1 MFAKHT
7 FMGRN
12 MFNKQLRP
20 KGTLFSNDIYVGVNI
35 DIVSRD
41 MFYHN
46 KNDSGAFYYNHF
58 GPIENTLHPQTMRQ
72 FIQEYRDENEDDDV
86 EFPVRNLHFS
96 YKIIALK
103 DIAPKIVNWPR
114 SKPIKK
120 D

>member
-1 MFAKHT
+1 
-7 FMGRN
+7 
-12 MFNKQLRP
+12 
-20 KGTLFSNDIYVGVNI
+20 
-35 DIVSRD
+35 
-41 MFYHN
+41 
-46 KNDSGAFYYNHF
+46 
-58 GPIENTLHPQTMRQ
+58 MRQ